1 MIYNEIKLEDKTVFT
16 INHYI
21 WLFICI
27 TLISSFTY
35 YLIKTK
41 PSLKKVLNVCCVVCV
56 ASELIKTFSSI
67 KMIPSADGTMIFPY
81 IEMKHMPFHLCSIQ
95 IILIFL
101 ARFSSNEKL
110 KTNLLAFMYPTTILG
125 AFLALIMPSIFST
138 TISINQAFTHPI
150 AYQFFLYHTMLVI
163 LGIYIYTSHEI
174 QLEVK
179 HYFSTLIILLV
190 VSFISIYLN
199 SMFASPV
206 YVNGVLQSVE
216 FTTNFFVTYQT
227 PINIALTEIWHWYL
241 YIGIVVV
248 LGIVLIGLM
257 YLPVFKKKRI

>member
-1 MIYNEIKLEDKTVFT
+1 MFT

-21 WLFICI
+21 WLFICF
-27 TLISSFTY
+27 TLIICFTY
-35 YLIKTK
+35 YLIKRK
-41 PSLKKVLNVCCVVCV
+41 PSLKNVLNVCCIVCV

-67 KMIPSADGTMIFPY
+67 KMIPSADGTMFFPY

-101 ARFSSNEKL
+101 ARFTENKKL

-125 AFLALIMPSIFST
+125 AFLALLMPSIFTT
-138 TISINQAFTHPI
+138 TISINQAFAHPI

-163 LGIYIYTSHEI
+163 LGIYIYKSHEVEFEI
-174 QLEVK
+174 R
-179 HYFSTLIILLV
+179 HYFSTIIILAL
-190 VSFISIYLN
+190 VSFFTIYLN

-227 PINIALTEIWHWYL
+227 PINIALTKIWQWYL
-241 YIGIVVV
+241 YIAIILV
-248 LGIVLIGLM
+248 LGIVLIGIM
-257 YLPVFKKKRI
+257 YMPVFKKRKI